1 MTRPVMLVVL
11 DGFGIGDRGASD
23 ATALAYTPFFDQIT
37 QNYPHA
43 ALETSGE
50 AVGLP
55 PGQMGNSEVGH
66 MTMGA
71 GRVIDQDLTRI
82 SKALAAGEL
91 ERLPAIRSLCDALR
105 RSGGKLHLIGLVSD
119 GGVHSHQQH
128 LDALLETF
136 GRLGFAPVVHAFLD
150 GRDTP
155 PQSALGYLEALAPR
169 VAAVNGKI
177 ATVCGRFYAMDRD
190 QRWDRV
196 AAAYHA
202 LVLGEGERA
211 ADALAAV
218 RAAYARG
225 ETDEFVKP
233 TIIDAAPRIED
244 GDAILCF
251 NFRADRAR
259 EITNALSGVLP
270 QQFAGALVRRKTVA
284 LAAYCCL
291 TEYDAEFGL
300 PVVFENQ
307 RAENILGD
315 LIAREGLRQLRIAE
329 TEKYAHVTFFFNNG
343 LETPFP
349 GEKRIL
355 VPSPREV
362 TTYDQKPE
370 MSANLVT
377 QELLQAIAREDYA
390 FILVNFANPD
400 MVGHTGNL
408 PAAIEAVETID
419 QCLAQVTQAFLAKN
433 GTLLITADH
442 GNCELMVDPE
452 TGAPHTAHTTNP
464 VPLWWIASDTK
475 GRNLHS
481 GSLAD
486 LAPTILHLLGLK
498 VPREMTGQNLI
509 A

>member
-1 MTRPVMLVVL
+1 MKRPVMLVVL
-11 DGFGIGDRGASD
+11 DGFGIGDHGPSD
-23 ATALAYTPFFDQIT
+23 ATALAHTPFFDRIAQS
-37 QNYPHA
+37 YPHS
-43 ALETSGE
+43 ALETSGA

-55 PGQMGNSEVGH
+55 DGQMGNSEVGH

-71 GRVIDQDLTRI
+71 GRIIDQDLTRI
-82 SKALAAGEL
+82 SKALAADEL
-91 ERLPAIRSLCDALR
+91 ERLPAIRNLLDALQK
-105 RSGGKLHLIGLVSD
+105 SGGKLHLIGLVSD
-119 GGVHSHQQH
+119 GGVHSHQEH
-128 LDALLETF
+128 LYALLEYF
-136 GRLGFAPVVHAFLD
+136 GRRGFAPIVHAFLD

-155 PQSALGYLEALAPR
+155 PQSALGYLEALIPK
-169 VAAVNGKI
+169 VEAAKGKI

-190 QRWDRV
+190 KHWDRV
-196 AAAYHA
+196 SAAYHA

-211 ADALAAV
+211 ADALSAV

-233 TIIDAAPRIED
+233 TVIENAPQIED
-244 GDAILCF
+244 GDAVLCF

-259 EITNALSGVLP
+259 EITNALTGALP
-270 QQFAGALVRRKTVA
+270 KQFEDGLVRRKTVT
-284 LAAYCCL
+284 LATYLCFS
-291 TEYDAEFGL
+291 EYDAEFRL

-343 LETPFP
+343 LETALP

-355 VPSPREV
+355 VPSPRDV

-377 QELLQAIAREDYA
+377 QELLQEIAREAYA

-400 MVGHTGNL
+400 MVGHTGKL

-419 QCLAQVTQAFLAKN
+419 ACLAQVAQAFLAKN

-442 GNCELMVDPE
+442 GNCELMVDPV
-452 TGAPHTAHTTNP
+452 TGEPHTAHTTNP
-464 VPLWWIASDTK
+464 VPLWWIASDAK
-475 GRNLHS
+475 GRSLRN
-481 GSLAD
+481 GGLAD
-486 LAPTILHLLGLK
+486 LAPTILNLLGLK
-498 VPREMTGQNLI
+498 VPKDMTGKNLI

>member
-1 MTRPVMLVVL
+1 MTQPVMLIVL

-23 ATALAYTPFFDQIT
+23 ATALAHTPFFDQIT
-37 QNYPHA
+37 ANYPHS
-43 ALETSGE
+43 ALETSGA

-55 PGQMGNSEVGH
+55 DGQMGNSEVGH

-71 GRVIDQDLTRI
+71 GRIIDQDLTRI
-82 SKALAAGEL
+82 SKALSQGEL
-91 ERLPAIRSLCDALR
+91 DRLPAIRDLLAALQ

-128 LDALLETF
+128 LYALLEYF
-136 GRLGFAPVVHAFLD
+136 GRLGLSPIVHAFLD

-155 PQSALGYLEALAPR
+155 PQSALGYIEALAPK
-169 VAAVNGKI
+169 VAAVHGQI

-190 QRWDRV
+190 KRWDRIS
-196 AAAYHA
+196 AAYHA
-202 LVLGEGERA
+202 LVLGEGEQA
-211 ADALAAV
+211 VDALTAV
-218 RAAYARG
+218 REAYARG
-225 ETDEFVKP
+225 ETDEFIKP
-233 TIIDAAPRIED
+233 TIIAKTARIES
-244 GDAILCF
+244 GDAVLCF

-259 EITNALSGVLP
+259 EITNALTGVLP
-270 QQFAGALVRRKTVA
+270 SQFEGELKQRKVVT
-284 LAAYCCL
+284 LAAYCCFS
-291 TEYDAEFGL
+291 EYDAEFKL

-315 LIAREGLRQLRIAE
+315 LVAREGLRQLRIAE

-343 LETPFP
+343 REAPFP

-355 VPSPREV
+355 VPSPRDV

-377 QELLQAIAREDYA
+377 QELLQEIAREDYA

-400 MVGHTGNL
+400 MVGHTGKL
-408 PAAIEAVETID
+408 SAAISAVETID
-419 QCLAQVTQAFLAKN
+419 YCLDQITQAVLAKN

-452 TGAPHTAHTTNP
+452 TGEPHTAHTTNP

-475 GRNLHS
+475 GCRLNDGGLS
-481 GSLAD
+481 D
-486 LAPTILHLLGLK
+486 LAPTILNLLGLK
-498 VPREMTGQNLI
+498 VPQEMTGKNLI
-509 A
+509 V